1 MHHAGRVPSFAAAT
15 AYRFVRFR
23 TNGRLVAVVFVVIA
37 TPAERTDFAPPP
49 DDSDLCILAGVLAS
63 RMREH
68 KEELTQRWL
77 DRISARVTMDP
88 NQIFPTEAILD
99 HVPLLIVGIADY
111 IEQPEKTLMADVPV
125 VAKAMELGAL
135 RFSQGFDE
143 YELLKEYEIFGGILF
158 AFLSRIANE
167 IDEPCS
173 RGELLACAHRL
184 FLAITMIQQ
193 ATVTHYLSLL
203 REELSEREQRLRGF
217 NRALTHEMKNL
228 VGIIGGAAEVLE
240 LKDISPEQQRKMTAI
255 IQRNTETM
263 RATLD
268 NLVELSRLRN
278 DPRQQRHVQ
287 LPAAVAE
294 VTRQLREAAK
304 AENVEIRVA
313 GQLPAVEVNAAAVE
327 LCLSNLIANAIKYS
341 DRAKEQ
347 RWVEISSVEH
357 EDAERGYEMIVKVR
371 DNGLGVPED
380 SRARLFERFYRAH
393 EQVHTNIS
401 GTGLGLSIVR
411 ETVTTLGGKAWA
423 EFPEEGAI
431 FAFSIPARRI
441 NDPAPA
447 APSSPPTDAQVTE
460 LRGRISSDQAE
471 KR

>member
-1 MHHAGRVPSFAAAT
+1 MSNPENSSNKGPASA
-15 AYRFVRFR
+15 
-23 TNGRLVAVVFVVIA
+23 
-37 TPAERTDFAPPP
+37 AERPNT
-49 DDSDLCILAGVLAS
+49 CVLAEVLAS

-68 KEELTQRWL
+68 KDELTQRWL

-88 NQIFPTEAILD
+88 NEIFPTEAILD
-99 HVPLLIVGIADY
+99 HVPLLIAGIADY

-158 AFLSRIANE
+158 SFLSRIADE
-167 IDEPCS
+167 IDQPCS

-184 FLAITMIQQ
+184 FLAVTIIEQ

-228 VGIIGGAAEVLE
+228 VGIIGGAAEILE
-240 LKDISPEQQRKMTAI
+240 LPDIAPEQQQKMVSI
-255 IQRNTETM
+255 IHRNTDTM

-268 NLVELSRLRN
+268 NLVELSRMRN
-278 DPRQQRHVQ
+278 DPQQQRHVQ

-294 VTRQLREAAK
+294 VIRQLREAAK

-313 GQLPAVEVNAAAVE
+313 GELPPVEVNAAAVE
-327 LCLSNLIANAIKYS
+327 LCLSNLVANAIKYS
-341 DRAKEQ
+341 DADKPD
-347 RWVEISSVEH
+347 RWVEISSEMSGDP
-357 EDAERGYEMIVKVR
+357 ESGYEMIVKVR
-371 DNGLGVPED
+371 DNGLGVPEER
-380 SRARLFERFYRAH
+380 RARLFERFYRAH
-393 EQVHTNIS
+393 EHVHANIS

-411 ETVTTLGGKAWA
+411 ETVKTLGGRAWA
-423 EFPEEGAI
+423 EFPEDGAV
-431 FAFSIPARRI
+431 FAFSIPTRRDQ
-441 NDPAPA
+441 DPTRADA
-447 APSSPPTDAQVTE
+447 ASPPSGAEVNE
-460 LRGRISSDQAE
+460 LRDRIGSDRAA

>member
-1 MHHAGRVPSFAAAT
+1 VETTVKPVQKRTAAK
-15 AYRFVRFR
+15 
-23 TNGRLVAVVFVVIA
+23 
-37 TPAERTDFAPPP
+37 DP
-49 DDSDLCILAGVLAS
+49 DSSDLCVLAGVLAT
-63 RMREH
+63 RMRES
-68 KEELTQRWL
+68 KDELTQRWL

-99 HVPLLIVGIADY
+99 HVPLLIAGIADY
-111 IEQPEKTLMADVPV
+111 IEHPEKTLMADVPV

-135 RFSQGFDE
+135 RFAQGFDE

-158 AFLSRIANE
+158 AFLSRIADE

-184 FLAITMIQQ
+184 FLAITMIEQ
-193 ATVTHYLSLL
+193 ATITHYLSLL

-217 NRALTHEMKNL
+217 NRAMTHEMKNL

-240 LKDISPEQQRKMTAI
+240 LEEISADQQHKMVSI
-255 IQRNTETM
+255 IMRNTETM
-263 RATLD
+263 RGTIE
-268 NLVELSRLRN
+268 NLVELARLRN

-294 VTRQLREAAK
+294 VTRQLREAAR
-304 AENVEIRVA
+304 AEEVEIKIN
-313 GQLPAVEVNAAAVE
+313 GELPQVEVNAAAVE

-341 DRAKEQ
+341 DKGKPQ
-347 RWVEISSVEH
+347 RWVEISSEECN
-357 EDAERGYEMIVKVR
+357 EDEKGCEMIIKVR

-380 SRARLFERFYRAH
+380 ARARLFERFYRAH
-393 EQVHTNIS
+393 EQIHTNIG

-411 ETVTTLGGKAWA
+411 ETVTTLGGRAWA
-423 EFPEEGAI
+423 EFPEEGAV

-441 NDPAPA
+441 GDPVAARAEPSQPTND
-447 APSSPPTDAQVTE
+447 QVTE
-460 LRGRISSDQAE
+460 LRGRIGADQAVQ
-471 KR
+471 K

>member
-1 MHHAGRVPSFAAAT
+1 MSNDENQTDRAPT
-15 AYRFVRFR
+15 ADY
-23 TNGRLVAVVFVVIA
+23 
-37 TPAERTDFAPPP
+37 DQ
-49 DDSDLCILAGVLAS
+49 SDLCVLA
-63 RMREH
+63 RVLADQMRAH
-68 KEELTQRWL
+68 KDELTQRWL
-77 DRISARVTMDP
+77 DRISVRVTMDP

-99 HVPLLIVGIADY
+99 HVPMLIAGIADY

-158 AFLSRIANE
+158 SFLSRIADE

-184 FLAITMIQQ
+184 FLAITMIEQ
-193 ATVTHYLSLL
+193 ATVTHYLSLM

-228 VGIIGGAAEVLE
+228 VGVIGGAAEVLE
-240 LKDISPEQQRKMTAI
+240 LPQISAEQHLKMISI
-255 IQRNTETM
+255 IKRNTGTM
-263 RATLD
+263 RGTLD
-268 NLVELSRLRN
+268 NLVELSRLRS
-278 DPRQQRHVQ
+278 DPRQQRHVA

-294 VTRQLREAAK
+294 VTRQLRDAAR
-304 AENVEIRVA
+304 AENVEIRAVSE
-313 GQLPAVEVNAAAVE
+313 LPAVEVNAAAVE

-341 DRAKEQ
+341 DPGKSD
-347 RWVEISSVEH
+347 RWVEISSEQCDDTGTGC
-357 EDAERGYEMIVKVR
+357 ELIIKVR

-393 EQVHTNIS
+393 EQVHANIG

-411 ETVTTLGGKAWA
+411 ETATTLGGKAWA
-423 EFPEEGAI
+423 EFPVEGAI
-431 FAFSIPARRI
+431 FAFSIPARRKG
-441 NDPAPA
+441 DPPA
-447 APSSPPTDAQVTE
+447 ARAELSEPTDSQVTE
-460 LRGRISSDQAE
+460 LRDRIEASQAVQS
-471 KR
+471 

>member
-1 MHHAGRVPSFAAAT
+1 M
-15 AYRFVRFR
+15 
-23 TNGRLVAVVFVVIA
+23 LVIA
-37 TPAERTDFAPPP
+37 PSEKRAGGGPAA
-49 DDSDLCILAGVLAS
+49 DDDRDLCILAAVLATS
-63 RMREH
+63 MREH
-68 KEELTQRWL
+68 KDELTKRWL

-158 AFLSRIANE
+158 AFLSRIADE

-173 RGELLACAHRL
+173 RGQLLACAHRL

-228 VGIIGGAAEVLE
+228 VGIIGGAAEILE
-240 LKDISPEQQRKMTAI
+240 LENIAPEQQHRMVSI

-268 NLVELSRLRN
+268 NLVELSRLRT

-304 AENVEIRVA
+304 SENVEIRVA
-313 GQLPAVEVNAAAVE
+313 GELPGVEVNAAAVE
-327 LCLSNLIANAIKYS
+327 LCLSNLVANAIKYS
-341 DRAKEQ
+341 DPEKEN

-357 EDAERGYEMIVKVR
+357 VDRDNGYEMIVKVR

-380 SRARLFERFYRAH
+380 GRARLFERFYRAH
-393 EQVHTNIS
+393 EQVHANIS

-423 EFPEEGAI
+423 EFPEEGTV
-431 FAFSIPARRI
+431 FAFSIPARRAD
-441 NDPAPA
+441 DPAIDPQRPPPA
-447 APSSPPTDAQVTE
+447 EAEATG
-460 LRGRISSDQAE
+460 LRDRIASHQGPQ
-471 KR
+471 K

>member
-1 MHHAGRVPSFAAAT
+1 VIPSPENRAKQT
-15 AYRFVRFR
+15 
-23 TNGRLVAVVFVVIA
+23 
-37 TPAERTDFAPPP
+37 APPAR
-49 DDSDLCILAGVLAS
+49 DQTDLCILAGVLAT

-68 KEELTQRWL
+68 KEELTERWL
-77 DRISARVTMDP
+77 NRISARVTMDP

-135 RFSQGFDE
+135 RFNQGFDE

-158 AFLSRIANE
+158 AFLSRIADE

-228 VGIIGGAAEVLE
+228 VGVIGGAADVLE
-240 LKDISPEQQRKMTAI
+240 LDDISGEQQHKMVGI
-255 IQRNTETM
+255 IKRNTETM
-263 RATLD
+263 HATLD

-278 DPRQQRHVQ
+278 DPRQQRHIQ

-313 GQLPAVEVNAAAVE
+313 DNLPPVEVNAAAVE
-327 LCLSNLIANAIKYS
+327 LCLSNLVANSIKYS
-341 DRAKEQ
+341 DRNKPQ
-347 RWVEISSVEH
+347 RWVEISSEEH
-357 EDAERGYEMIVKVR
+357 QDPERGYEMIVRVR

-411 ETVTTLGGKAWA
+411 ETVTTLGGQAWA
-423 EFPEEGAI
+423 EFPEEGAV
-431 FAFSIPARRI
+431 FAFSIPARRMG
-441 NDPAPA
+441 DPPA
-447 APSSPPTDAQVTE
+447 AAATEPTTDAEATE
-460 LRGRISSDQAE
+460 LRGRISSDQGE

>member
-1 MHHAGRVPSFAAAT
+1 MLYGNPVETASKSPPAT
-15 AYRFVRFR
+15 DPKESDQ
-23 TNGRLVAVVFVVIA
+23 T
-37 TPAERTDFAPPP
+37 
-49 DDSDLCILAGVLAS
+49 DLCILAGVLAD
-63 RMREH
+63 RMRQS
-68 KEELTQRWL
+68 KDELTQRWL
-77 DRISARVTMDP
+77 ERISARVTMDP

-99 HVPLLIVGIADY
+99 HVPMLIAGIADY
-111 IEQPEKTLMADVPV
+111 IEHPEKTLMADVPV

-184 FLAITMIQQ
+184 FLAITMIEQ
-193 ATVTHYLSLL
+193 ATITHYLSLL

-228 VGIIGGAAEVLE
+228 VGVISGAAEVLE
-240 LKDISPEQQRKMTAI
+240 LHEITGDQQHKMVSI
-255 IQRNTETM
+255 IKRNTETM
-263 RATLD
+263 RGTIE
-268 NLVELSRLRN
+268 NLVELARLRN
-278 DPRQQRHVQ
+278 DPRQQRHVG

-294 VTRQLREAAK
+294 VTRQLREAARS
-304 AENVEIRVA
+304 ESVEIRVT
-313 GQLPAVEVNAAAVE
+313 GELPKVEVNAAAVE

-341 DRAKEQ
+341 DKAKPE
-347 RWVEISSVEH
+347 RWVEISSEQCD
-357 EDAERGYEMIVKVR
+357 ETETGCEMIIKVR

-393 EQVHTNIS
+393 EQVHTNIG

-411 ETVTTLGGKAWA
+411 ETVTTLGGRAWA
-423 EFPEEGAI
+423 EFPEEGAV
-431 FAFSIPARRI
+431 FAFSIPARRVG
-441 NDPAPA
+441 DPPA
-447 APSSPPTDAQVTE
+447 ARAEPSQPADDQVTE
-460 LRGRISSDQAE
+460 LRGRIESDQAVQ
-471 KR
+471 R

>member
-1 MHHAGRVPSFAAAT
+1 MST
-15 AYRFVRFR
+15 AEKIQ
-23 TNGRLVAVVFVVIA
+23 TKHPG
-37 TPAERTDFAPPP
+37 EP
-49 DDSDLCILAGVLAS
+49 DNAQLCVLARVLAE

-68 KEELTQRWL
+68 KDELTQRWL
-77 DRISARVTMDP
+77 DRISVRVTMDP
-88 NQIFPTEAILD
+88 NEIFPTEAILD
-99 HVPLLIVGIADY
+99 HVPMLLEGIADY
-111 IEQPEKTLMADVPV
+111 IEQPEKPLMADVPV

-158 AFLSRIANE
+158 SFLSRIADE

-184 FLAITMIQQ
+184 FLAITMIEQ

-240 LKDISPEQQRKMTAI
+240 IGELGPDQQTKMVSI
-255 IQRNTETM
+255 IKRNAEMMSGTI
-263 RATLD
+263 D

-278 DPRQQRHVQ
+278 DARQQRHVE

-294 VTRQLREAAK
+294 VARQLRDAAS
-304 AENVEIRVA
+304 AQNVEIRIV
-313 GQLPAVEVNAAAVE
+313 GDLPAVEVNAAAVE
-327 LCLSNLIANAIKYS
+327 LCLSNYIANAIKYS
-341 DRAKEQ
+341 DPNKSEK
-347 RWVEISSVEH
+347 WIEISA
-357 EDAERGYEMIVKVR
+357 DQCGGPDGDDGCEMTVR
-371 DNGLGVPED
+371 VTDNGLGVPDD
-380 SRARLFERFYRAH
+380 SRSRLFERFYRAH
-393 EQVHTNIS
+393 EELHANIS

-423 EFPEEGAI
+423 EFPEGGSV
-431 FAFSIPARRI
+431 FAFSIPARRMG
-441 NDPAPA
+441 DPKSGA
-447 APSSPPTDAQVTE
+447 SGSTTPTPGQVTE
-460 LRGRISSDQAE
+460 LRDRIGADQAV
-471 KR
+471 RS

>member
-1 MHHAGRVPSFAAAT
+1 MEKPEG
-15 AYRFVRFR
+15 
-23 TNGRLVAVVFVVIA
+23 NLLKN
-37 TPAERTDFAPPP
+37 TPPGPE
-49 DDSDLCILAGVLAS
+49 SDLCILAGVLS
-63 RMREH
+63 RRMRESQD
-68 KEELTQRWL
+68 ELTQRWL

-99 HVPLLIVGIADY
+99 HVPLLIAGIADY
-111 IEQPEKTLMADVPV
+111 IEHPEKTLMADVPV

-158 AFLSRIANE
+158 SFLSRIADE

-184 FLAITMIQQ
+184 FLAITMIEQ

-217 NRALTHEMKNL
+217 NRAMTHEMKNL
-228 VGIIGGAAEVLE
+228 VGIIGGAADVLE
-240 LKDISPEQQRKMTAI
+240 IEGISGEQHHKMVSI
-255 IQRNTETM
+255 IKRNAETM
-263 RATLD
+263 RGTIE
-268 NLVELSRLRN
+268 NLVELARLRN

-294 VTRQLREAAK
+294 VLRQLREAAR
-304 AENVEIRVA
+304 AEEVEIKVA
-313 GQLPAVEVNAAAVE
+313 GRLPEVEVNAAAVE
-327 LCLSNLIANAIKYS
+327 LCLSNLVANAIKYS
-341 DRAKEQ
+341 DRSKPK
-347 RWVEISSVEH
+347 RWVEISSEQC
-357 EDAERGYEMIVKVR
+357 DDSPKGCEMIIRVR

-380 SRARLFERFYRAH
+380 GRARLFERFYRAH
-393 EQVHTNIS
+393 DQIHTNIG

-423 EFPEEGAI
+423 EFPEEGSM

-441 NDPAPA
+441 DDPPQRAG
-447 APSSPPTDAQVTE
+447 PSEPTDDQVTE
-460 LRGRISSDQAE
+460 LRDRIGSDQAVQ
-471 KR
+471 RRSATTPDRSS

>member
-1 MHHAGRVPSFAAAT
+1 MF
-15 AYRFVRFR
+15 
-23 TNGRLVAVVFVVIA
+23 
-37 TPAERTDFAPPP
+37 PPP
-49 DDSDLCILAGVLAS
+49 EADPGRAPFYAADDAALCVLAS
-63 RMREH
+63 VLANRMRESRD
-68 KEELTQRWL
+68 ELTKRWL

-99 HVPLLIVGIADY
+99 HVPLLIAGIADY

-158 AFLSRIANE
+158 SFLARIADE

-173 RGELLACAHRL
+173 RGQLLACAHRL
-184 FLAITMIQQ
+184 FLAITMIEQ

-228 VGIIGGAAEVLE
+228 VGIISGAAEVLE
-240 LKDISPEQQRKMTAI
+240 YDDIPADELRKMVSI
-255 IQRNTETM
+255 IKRNTETM
-263 RATLD
+263 RGTLD

-278 DPRQQRHVQ
+278 DPRQQRHVE

-294 VTRQLREAAK
+294 VIRQLREAAR
-304 AENVEIRVA
+304 AANVEIAVI
-313 GQLPAVEVNAAAVE
+313 GELPAVEVNAAAVE
-327 LCLSNLIANAIKYS
+327 LCLSNLVANAIKYS
-341 DRAKEQ
+341 DPARQ
-347 RWVEISSVEH
+347 DRRVDISSEQCD
-357 EDAERGYEMIVKVR
+357 DADGGCQLTIKVT
-371 DNGLGVPED
+371 DNGLGVPAD
-380 SRARLFERFYRAH
+380 SRARLFERYYRAH
-393 EQVHTNIS
+393 EDAHSNIA

-423 EFPEEGAI
+423 EFPEVGAV
-431 FAFSIPARRI
+431 FAFSIPTRRATDPPARA
-441 NDPAPA
+441 DSE
-447 APSSPPTDAQVTE
+447 PSDAQVSE
-460 LRGRISSDQAE
+460 LRDRIGADQAV
-471 KR
+471 RS